1 MALTRHAEIGK
12 VLAKLD
18 NDPATRASA
27 SHEQLCQAAEL
38 ALSTDTSLPNLLESV
53 ANPDFL
59 TSVSE
64 GSNRD
69 SLSGSHTGNLVIN
82 LIKLAQW
89 DYVRQRVDAP
99 EFKKIVGDIQ
109 ARVTELQDFL
119 VSGAGQR

>member
-1 MALTRHAEIGK
+1 M
-12 VLAKLD
+12 
-18 NDPATRASA
+18 
-27 SHEQLCQAAEL
+27 
-38 ALSTDTSLPNLLESV
+38 

-69 SLSGSHTGNLVIN
+69 RLSGSHTGNLVIN